1 MKFNPAP
8 ISEVVRQIKDSIPPD
23 VVLIAAAKTRSLEE
37 VEAVI
42 EAGVTHIGYNYV
54 QEAIPIIQSIGKKA
68 EWHMIGHLQRNKAK
82 IAVQNFDMIETVD
95 SLRLAQTIDRYCEQ
109 IHKIMPVLVEIN
121 SGRESN
127 KTGVLPEEVDD
138 LIQKMAALANIHIE
152 GLMTMGPRFG
162 NPEDARPYFKIAK
175 DAYERIAAKNLP
187 NVNMRFLSM
196 GMSNS
201 YQIAI
206 KEGANIIRIGTK
218 LFGQRQTNVKD
229 G

>member
-1 MKFNPAP
+1 MKFNPTP
-8 ISEVVRQIKDSIPPD
+8 ISEIVKQIKDSISAD
-23 VVLIAAAKTRSLEE
+23 VILVAAAKTRTLEE
-37 VEAVI
+37 VEAAI
-42 EAGVTHIGYNYV
+42 RAGVTHIGYNYI

-68 EWHMIGHLQRNKAK
+68 EFHMIGHLQRNKAK

-95 SLRLAQTIDRYCEQ
+95 SWRLAQTIDRYCEQ
-109 IHKIMPVLVEIN
+109 IHKIMPVLIEIN
-121 SGRESN
+121 SGKEAN

-138 LIQKMAALANIHIE
+138 LIQKIASLANIHIE

-162 NPEDARPYFKIAK
+162 NPEDARPYFKSTREIF
-175 DAYERIAAKNLP
+175 EKNKANKLP

-206 KEGANIIRIGTK
+206 EEGANTIRIGTK
-218 LFGQRQTNVKD
+218 LFGQRETRVKD